1 MKLYEPLLTP
11 CLLMPSVRNNKNLET
26 GANKPHLAY
35 WSFYSI
41 NENCVYWRALLSN
54 FGEFFVKVKEATWF
68 VKKHLSFLVRGFL
81 KSFDFVFNC

>member
-54 FGEFFVKVKEATWF
+54 FGEFFVKVNEATWF
-68 VKKHLSFLVRGFL
+68 VKKHLSFFSSR
-81 KSFDFVFNC
+81 VFKVLRFCI